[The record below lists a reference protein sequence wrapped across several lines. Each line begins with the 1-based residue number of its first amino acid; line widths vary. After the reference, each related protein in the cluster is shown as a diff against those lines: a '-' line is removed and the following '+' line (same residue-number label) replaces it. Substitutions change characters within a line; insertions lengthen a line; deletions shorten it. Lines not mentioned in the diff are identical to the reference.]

1 MATAQTTTT
10 AYTKRLPRLE
20 KKTTETNPP
29 EDQKKLYLSFSIKNH
44 KKEHLGIK
52 NLKTPK
58 GTFQL
63 LHRFLS
69 QKLTSRHIGTPAAK
83 PQNAPQKPQSKETP
97 EKLYI
102 RIPLERMLRLK
113 RLRDSSEEV

>member
-10 AYTKRLPRLE
+10 ACAKRLPQLE
-20 KKTTETNPP
+20 KRNTETNTP
-29 EDQKKLYLSFSIKNH
+29 ENQKKLYISFSIKNH
-44 KKEHLGIK
+44 KKEHQGVE
-52 NLKTPK
+52 NLKSSN
-58 GTFQL
+58 GTFQP

-69 QKLTSRHIGTPAAK
+69 QKPTSSHIRLPASK
-83 PQNAPQKPQSKETP
+83 LRNAPQKPQSKKTP

-113 RLRDSSEEV
+113 RLRESSE